1 MKFCMVWIV
10 AEADPGEGE
19 GEGEGGGAWWDCASA
34 KHGGLA
40 HVATLIIDNRDS
52 ILSLLSML

>member
-10 AEADPGEGE
+10 AEADPGEG
-19 GEGEGGGAWWDCASA
+19 GGGCGGTVQA

-40 HVATLIIDNRDS
+40 HVATICE
-52 ILSLLSML
+52 